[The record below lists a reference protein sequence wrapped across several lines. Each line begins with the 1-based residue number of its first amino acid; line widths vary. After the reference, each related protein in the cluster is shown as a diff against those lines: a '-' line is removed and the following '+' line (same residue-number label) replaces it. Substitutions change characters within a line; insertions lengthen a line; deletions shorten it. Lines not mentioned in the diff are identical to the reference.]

1 MSRIRFP
8 EMFSLLSTAGLT
20 ALAIPESV
28 PGASVQGT
36 PPLALNF
43 TLLIGNQSPQSD
55 QQCILSGERHKPL
68 RVIAND
74 RDAKSARAEEASLR
88 LRHWWPRNQGNR
100 IHVIKYRPSASLR
113 SST

>member
-20 ALAIPESV
+20 VLATPESV
-28 PGASVQGT
+28 PGASVRGT
-36 PPLALNF
+36 PPLALKF
-43 TLLIGNQSPQSD
+43 TLLAGNQSPRFD
-55 QQCILSGERHKPL
+55 QQRILSGERHKPL